1 MSLKLLSI
9 LSLAAILS
17 GCAGISTRST
27 QVEVWPDM
35 KRQHKFRAQSSNSN
49 FADGRTQ
56 HLPPDGTVAVGLLKE
71 DAAFYQGNTGGMYV
85 GRGPLPFDKATFEL
99 GQKKYNVYCA
109 PCHDRTGGGHGVV
122 WKKLPTFA
130 PANLHEDRIKAYPD
144 GEYFDVISNGR
155 RTMKG
160 YKTQI
165 TERDRWAIVAYI
177 RVLQR
182 QDGALAD
189 VPPALQADVR

>member
-1 MSLKLLSI
+1 MSPKLISAVTLALLLS
-9 LSLAAILS
+9 S
-17 GCAGISTRST
+17 CAGLSSRST
-27 QVEVWPDM
+27 PLEVWPDM
-35 KRQHKFRAQSSNSN
+35 KRQHKFRAQTTNSN

-56 HLPPDGTVAVGLLKE
+56 QLPPEGTIAVGLLKA
-71 DAAFYQGNTGGMYV
+71 DDSFYLGHTGGMYV
-85 GRGPLPFDKATFEL
+85 GRNPLTLDKATFEL
-99 GQKKYNVYCA
+99 GQKKYNTYCA

-122 WKKLPTFA
+122 WKKMPTFA

-165 TERDRWAIVAYI
+165 TEADRWAIIAYM

-182 QDGALAD
+182 QDGTLAD
-189 VPPALQADVR
+189 VPAAQQADVR

>member
-1 MSLKLLSI
+1 MLFKLLPVV
-9 LSLAAILS
+9 SLAAILS
-17 GCAGISTRST
+17 GCGGLTTRST
-27 QVEVWPDM
+27 PLEVWPDM
-35 KRQHKFRAQSSNSN
+35 DRQHKFRAQSPNSN

-56 HLPPDGTVAVGLLKE
+56 RLPPDGTVAVGLLKE
-71 DAAFYQGNTGGMYV
+71 DESFYQGNSGGMYV
-85 GRGPLPFDKATFEL
+85 GRNPLTFDKTTFEL
-99 GQKKYNVYCA
+99 GQKKYDTYCS
-109 PCHDRTGGGHGVV
+109 PCHDRSGSGHGVV

-130 PANLHEDRIKAYPD
+130 PANLHEDRIRTYPD

-165 TERDRWAIVAYI
+165 AERDRWAIVAYI

-189 VPPALQADVR
+189 VPSTLQADIR